1 MRTPNNAQE
10 KLRNGQLTM
19 WGLYK
24 ALEKYCKRAGAHINA
39 PAIVSDDV
47 ECNGYHGLF
56 FGIEEHDYTAGLT
69 DYLSDTTHT
78 AIQPLIA

>member
-1 MRTPNNAQE
+1 MRPLINAQE
-10 KLRNGQLTM
+10 KLPNGQLTM

-24 ALEKYCKRAGAHINA
+24 ALERYCKQAGAHINS
-39 PAIVSDDV
+39 PAIVSDDS

-69 DYLSDTTHT
+69 DCLSDTTYS